1 MPYISPEVVA
11 EAKQMDLLTY
21 LRNYEPEQLVHVT
34 GDTYCTKDH
43 DSLKISNGKWCW
55 WSRNIGGKSALD
67 YLIKVQGYAFTDA
80 VERIMGNTAI
90 RPPVPVAQ
98 PQRKRVALQI
108 PTADASNDR
117 VIAYLKSRCIDEG
130 IIHACIESGLIYQ
143 TSAHKNV
150 AFVGFDSVGTPRM
163 IDLRSTGDVVFKNA
177 VLGSDR
183 HFPFQLRAVRAS
195 PTVHLFEGSI
205 DALSYATLLKLRGR
219 DWKQFNLLSMGG
231 IYRPKEDISQSKL
244 PIALTQYLADNPQT
258 QRVCLHLDN
267 DEPGRLAAQAIQT
280 VLPKELT
287 CVDQPAPSGKDIND
301 YLCNLVRQHQQ
312 QARSTSSGKTR

>member
-1 MPYISPEVVA
+1 MPYISSEVIA

-21 LRNYEPEQLVHVT
+21 LKSYEPEQLVHVT
-34 GDTYCTKDH
+34 GDTYCTKEH
-43 DSLKISNGKWCW
+43 DSLKISHGKWCW

-80 VERIMGNTAI
+80 VERIMGNAAI
-90 RPPVPVAQ
+90 NPPVPVVQ
-98 PQRKRVALQI
+98 PQRERAALQI
-108 PTADASNDR
+108 PAADENNDR
-117 VIAYLKSRCIDEG
+117 VIAYLKGRCIDAG
-130 IIHACIESGLIYQ
+130 IIHNCIDSGLIYQ
-143 TSAHKNV
+143 TADYKNA
-150 AFVGFDSVGTPRM
+150 AFVGFDRAGTPRM

-183 HFPFQLRAVRAS
+183 HFPFLLRAVRAS

-219 DWKQFNLLSMGG
+219 DWTQFNLLSMGG

-244 PIALTQYLADNPQT
+244 PIALTQYLTDNPQT

-280 VLPKELT
+280 VLPKELI
-287 CVDQPAPSGKDIND
+287 CVNQPAPSGKDIND
-301 YLCNLVRQHQQ
+301 YLCNTMRQQRQ
-312 QARSTSSGKTR
+312 RQRSYAR

>member
-34 GDTYCTKDH
+34 GDTYCTRDH

-80 VERIMGNTAI
+80 VQCIMGNTAD
-90 RPPVPVAQ
+90 RPSVHVAHSTHG
-98 PQRKRVALQI
+98 RAVLQI
-108 PTADASNDR
+108 PAADTNNDA
-117 VIAYLKSRCIDEG
+117 VVTYLKSRCIAPD
-130 IIHACIESGLIYQ
+130 IIHACIDSGLIYQ
-143 TSAHKNV
+143 TAAHKNV
-150 AFVGFDSVGTPRM
+150 AFVGFDSTGTPRM
-163 IDLRSTGDVVFKNA
+163 IDLRSTGEVVFKNA

-183 HFPFQLRAVRAS
+183 HFPFQLRAIHAS

-205 DALSYATLLKLRGR
+205 DALSYATLLELRGR
-219 DWKQFNLLSMGG
+219 DWTQFNLLSMGG
-231 IYRPKEDISQSKL
+231 IYRPKEDMSQSKL
-244 PIALTQYLADNPQT
+244 PIALRQYLADNPQT

-267 DEPGRLAAQAIQT
+267 DEPGRLAAQAIQM

-301 YLCNLVRQHQQ
+301 YLCNLVRQHRQQ
-312 QARSTSSGKTR
+312 TRSTNSGKTR